1 MLVCWIKLT
10 QRVIHISIL
19 YVTVRCQV
27 LPLELRTDES
37 YSLKVLRHVNY
48 KRIDSGDVSPSA
60 IRFRS

>member
-37 YSLKVLRHVNY
+37 LKVLRHVNY